1 MLAALVRPIS
11 TTDRETARA
20 QLSEAVATLEGRLP
34 KVAAMLE
41 AARGDGARLLGLP
54 DRSPDSSRCKCPQQ
68 TARQRRHPPARILE
82 E

>member
-41 AARGDGARLLGLP
+41 AARGDGTRLLGLP
-54 DRSPDSSRCKCPQQ
+54 DRSPERAGKCPEHI
-68 TARQRRHPPARILE
+68 ARQCPPPSARYP
-82 E
+82 